1 MIPPPLLTNEEARL
15 AAIER
20 YRMEGVGR
28 EVAFD
33 HATDLAALVF
43 QVPISLVSIVGAQEQ
58 CFRGAHGLGVL
69 STPRHVSFCGHA
81 LELDQVLVV
90 EDALEDNRFFD
101 NPLVTGDPQ
110 IRFYAGA
117 PLLLRDG
124 SRPGTL
130 CLIDRKPRS
139 FTEAESKEL
148 TGLAKVVVDIIEL
161 RLEGL
166 VAEERHQALARMKDE
181 FLSATTHEL
190 RTPLTSISGSLGLL
204 LAGAGGEVTE
214 KAQRL
219 IQIALTNSKRL
230 IGLVNDILDIDKLAS
245 GEMHLDAAPI
255 AVADILS
262 EAVQANNG
270 YAREHG
276 IHLNYNFEAS
286 GLTVIGDR
294 HRLIQVLTN
303 LISNAVKF
311 SAREGT
317 VRLSANELEDQWV
330 RIIVADQGRGIP
342 EEFRKRIFTRYAQAD
357 ASDVREKGGTGLGLS
372 IVKELVA
379 QMGGRVSFETELGSG
394 TCFYVDLPASKNRL
408 RNS

>member
-1 MIPPPLLTNEEARL
+1 MIPPPVLTNEESRL

-20 YRMEGVGR
+20 YRLEGVGR

-33 HATDLAALVF
+33 HATDLAAQVF
-43 QVPISLVSIVGAQEQ
+43 QVPISLVSIVGAQDQ
-58 CFRGAHGLGVL
+58 CFRGAHGLGVP

-81 LELDQVLVV
+81 LELDEVLVV
-90 EDALEDNRFFD
+90 EDALKDNRFFD
-101 NPLVTGDPQ
+101 NPLVTGDPK

-117 PLLLRDG
+117 PLLFEDG

-130 CLIDRKPRS
+130 CLIDREPRS
-139 FTEAESKEL
+139 FTAAEGEEL
-148 TGLAKVVVDIIEL
+148 SRLAKLVVDIIEL

-166 VAEERHQALARMKDE
+166 VAEEHHQALARMKDE

-204 LAGAGGEVTE
+204 LAGAAGEVPE

-219 IQIALTNSKRL
+219 IQMALTNSKRL

-255 AVADILS
+255 TVADILD
-262 EAVQANNG
+262 EAVEANSG
-270 YAREHG
+270 YASEHG
-276 IHLNYNFEAS
+276 INLVQDFQGP
-286 GLTVIGDR
+286 GLTVLGDR

-311 SAREGT
+311 SANEGAVT
-317 VRLSANELEDQWV
+317 LSAIELEDQKV
-330 RIIVADQGRGIP
+330 RITVADQGRGIP

-357 ASDVREKGGTGLGLS
+357 VSDVREKGGTGLGLS
-372 IVKELVA
+372 IVKELVT
-379 QMGGRVSFETELGSG
+379 QMGGQVSFDTELRFG
-394 TCFYVDLPASKNRL
+394 TSFHVDLPTPN
-408 RNS
+408 